1 MKTRVITGVVAGAA
15 ALVVLLL
22 LPPLAINILV
32 ALLAAVAVY
41 ELANALKLSK
51 QYGILAWCM
60 LLAAVMPFLGFLQT
74 KWVAPILLVFVFG
87 LAALLLL
94 YHQKVAAASLL
105 AFGFLTLFVSFG
117 FTSLALLRHSNEK
130 VGLAY
135 LFFTL
140 LAAWM
145 SDTGAYFTG
154 YLFGKHKLCPII
166 SPKKTVEGFAGGILF
181 SILICTVS
189 GIIYGAA
196 ADVEVCWWRVALL
209 AGIASPIS
217 VMGDLFAS
225 VIKRQNDIKDYGN
238 LFPGHGGVMDRFD
251 SVIFVAP
258 LVWVAI
264 AWLPLIG

>member
-1 MKTRVITGVVAGAA
+1 MKTRVITGLVAAAA

-22 LPPLAINILV
+22 LPYWAVNILV
-32 ALLAAVAVY
+32 AILAAVAVY

-51 QYGILAWCM
+51 NYGVLAWCM
-60 LLAAVMPFLGFLQT
+60 LLALSMPFWGFLQT
-74 KWVAPILLVFVFG
+74 KWIAPILLVFVFG
-87 LAALLLL
+87 LAAMLLL
-94 YHQKVAAASLL
+94 YHQKVSAASVL
-105 AFGFLTLFVSFG
+105 ALGFLTLFVGFG
-117 FTSLALLRHSNEK
+117 FTALALLRQSNF
-130 VGLAY
+130 GLAY
-135 LFFTL
+135 VFFAL
-140 LAAWM
+140 MAAWM
-145 SDTGAYFTG
+145 SDTGAYFSG

-166 SPKKTVEGFAGGILF
+166 SPKKTVEGFVGGILF

-196 ADVEVCWWRVALL
+196 ADVAVCWWRVALL

-258 LVWVAI
+258 LVWVTI
-264 AWLPLIG
+264 NWLPLIG